1 MKHASKIVAAV
12 FALSFSAMAADG
24 TSSSYSESGSSSS
37 GKTIPRV
44 NIMGG
49 MSSSKLT
56 VNDDLIT
63 DKNNQRANI
72 DSRKNDAAASL
83 TVDLG
88 NGPVVLETGAA
99 YRSFGL
105 KLGENARVNLNYI
118 GVPVY
123 AKFYLGDV
131 DTTAFFIR
139 AGVRPS
145 WAVSK
150 SVEIGDLN
158 VGGGPGFPLKDFD
171 LPGVAGI
178 GAKIGFSEKFALLVA
193 ADYERS
199 ITKINDF
206 GGNDIHNDA
215 LVFQAG
221 MAIGL

>member
-1 MKHASKIVAAV
+1 M
-12 FALSFSAMAADG
+12 SFSAVAADG
-24 TSSSYSESGSSSS
+24 TSSSYSDSGSSSS
-37 GKTIPRV
+37 GKAIPRI
-44 NIMGG
+44 NLTAG

-63 DKNNQRANI
+63 DQNNQRANI
-72 DSRKNDAAASL
+72 DSRKTDVAASL

-88 NGPVVLETGAA
+88 SGPVVLETGAA

-105 KLGENARVNLNYI
+105 KIGDNSRVNLDYL

-150 SVEIGDLN
+150 SVEIGNLN

-178 GAKIGFSEKFALLVA
+178 GAKIGFSEKFALLVS

-206 GGNDIHNDA
+206 GGDDIHNDA